1 MSRSSAVTS
10 AGSAHAIPR
19 SATPAVPRRV
29 SGPAGPPERGGGL
42 AGPPPQQHP
51 NAGQPARASRAQID
65 ATALAQAAAAVAPQR
80 RALPAPARRR
90 RAVAVPA
97 PRRLAYGGAAIATRM
112 ADVALDVSSS
122 RAMDRLVRS
131 RIWIGVIAFAL
142 LGIVAT
148 QVSLLKLNTGISKA
162 VLTASTLERSNAGLR
177 REVSRLSAPE
187 RIRPMAEAQG
197 FVMPAP
203 ADVGYLRASNT
214 SATAKRAATSIQ
226 APDTAVAGPA
236 GSVITTG
243 LEDVAAQEATGAPA
257 PGTSAA
263 TPADPAPATSAPPPQ
278 EAPAPAVPAPAV
290 PAPAVPAPPPP
301 AAQISGASGGAPA
314 QQATTPPLG

>member
-10 AGSAHAIPR
+10 AGRARAIPR

-29 SGPAGPPERGGGL
+29 SGPAGPPDRGGGP
-42 AGPPPQQHP
+42 GGRPPPPHP
-51 NAGQPARASRAQID
+51 NAGQPARAPHARID
-65 ATALAQAAAAVAPQR
+65 ATALAQAAVAVAPQR

-97 PRRLAYGGAAIATRM
+97 RPRRLAYGGVAIATRM

-177 REVSRLSAPE
+177 REVSRLSAPD

-197 FVMPAP
+197 LVMPAP
-203 ADVGYLRASNT
+203 ADVGYLRASDV

-226 APDTAVAGPA
+226 APDTAIAGPA

-243 LEDVAAQEATGAPA
+243 LEDVAAQEATGAPQA

-263 TPADPAPATSAPPPQ
+263 APEDPAPATSAPSPQ
-278 EAPAPAVPAPAV
+278 EAPAAAAPVAPAPAA
-290 PAPAVPAPPPP
+290 PAPAPS
-301 AAQISGASGGAPA
+301 AAQISGASGGATA
-314 QQATTPPLG
+314 QQSTPPVG